1 MTLLGYAQR
10 QQTKEAKYKGVLTWL
25 KHYTWTHM
33 DVLQVL
39 LGLKR
44 RTLQATL
51 SRMERDG
58 LIKGAMIQV
67 SYARPIKL
75 WGLTHHGLHHCS
87 DPGEP
92 LGPRAVFDP
101 KKVAPSRLVHE
112 LDVQLVHVRAQR
124 AGWKAWKPAALIAEP
139 LVAKGLTVPDAVAI
153 TATGET
159 VALELERTLKSSK
172 RYQEILVSYLQGRKL
187 GLWQRVLYLS
197 PDATTAAR
205 IERAFRSIK
214 TARFQGEAFTV
225 QPAHLAPFAFL
236 SYDALFP
243 PSTPVL
249 RE

>member
-1 MTLLGYAQR
+1 MTLLSPAERAQQVEQKR
-10 QQTKEAKYKGVLTWL
+10 RRVLRWMRD
-25 KHYTWTHM
+25 YPFTHM
-33 DVLQVL
+33 DVLEVL
-39 LGLKR
+39 LGYSR

-51 SRMERDG
+51 AKMERDG
-58 LIKGAMIQV
+58 LIKGALIEV
-67 SYARPIKL
+67 SYARPVKL
-75 WGLTHHGLHHCS
+75 WGLTHHGLHHAF

-101 KKVAPSRLVHE
+101 KKVAASRLAHD
-112 LDVQLVHVRAQR
+112 LDVQLVHVRAQV
-124 AGWKAWKPAALIAEP
+124 AGWKAWKPAALLAEP
-139 LVAKGLTVPDAVAI
+139 LVAKGLNIPDAVAI

-159 VALELERTLKSSK
+159 VALEIERTLKSAR

-197 PDATTAAR
+197 PDPVTAAR

-214 TARFQGEAFTV
+214 TARFQGESFTV
-225 QPAHLAPFAFL
+225 QPAHLAPFAFM
-236 SYDALFP
+236 SFDALFP